1 MICSDYRYF
10 GVNFHQIQE
19 TQCNLAFLAV
29 LFSLMDFKTVWKW
42 KPKKK
47 IKSRARKKNTDVLK
61 NATKQQQQ
69 MLMFEN
75 EVQQQSWS

>member
-1 MICSDYRYF
+1 M
-10 GVNFHQIQE
+10 E
-19 TQCNLAFLAV
+19 TQQ
-29 LFSLMDFKTVWKW
+29 
-42 KPKKK
+42 KK
-47 IKSRARKKNTDVLK
+47 IKTRARKKNTDVFK

>member
-1 MICSDYRYF
+1 MQSP
-10 GVNFHQIQE
+10 
-19 TQCNLAFLAV
+19 FLAV
-29 LFSLMDFKTVWKW
+29 SLSLMDFKTVWKW
-42 KPKKK
+42 KPNKKK
-47 IKSRARKKNTDVLK
+47 LKPARAKKNTDVFK